1 MFVFDIS
8 TRFACSTLL
17 FSSLS
22 LDDALAA
29 IAKTK
34 LSYVD
39 LWSTPDT
46 LMHVD
51 PERDSAGELKA
62 KLEDNNLRPSS
73 ISAHATFGSDLVK
86 RLDLAAAIGAPL
98 VIGTAPVREYER
110 REASDDVRA
119 LGRAAQERG
128 ITLALANQVGTWL
141 DEPGEISSFLD
152 DVGHPRVT
160 LSLTPPHARLAG
172 TTLRAV
178 VDAAGTR
185 LGNVC
190 LWSVSPNIKSVDHLG
205 PGEDQVPGNGK
216 TDFGAITHML
226 EDRNYFGMFT
236 FIWNG
241 TQDWT
246 IAQTVSHVEK
256 ARGHV
261 LAVAKGS

>member
-17 FSSLS
+17 FRSLS
-22 LDDALAA
+22 LDDTLAA
-29 IAKTK
+29 LAKTK

-39 LWSTPDT
+39 LWSTPGS

-51 PERDSAGELKA
+51 PDRDSASEIKA
-62 KLEDNNLRPSS
+62 KLADHNLRPSS
-73 ISAHATFGSDLVK
+73 ISAHATFSSDLVK
-86 RLDLAAAIGAPL
+86 RLDFAAAIGAPL

-110 REASDDVRA
+110 REASDDIRA
-119 LGRAAQERG
+119 LGRAAQDRG
-128 ITLALANQVGTWL
+128 VTLALANQVGTWL
-141 DEPGEISSFLD
+141 DEPSEISSFLD

-178 VDAAGTR
+178 LEAAGNR

-190 LWSVSPNIKSVDHLG
+190 LWSVSPSITSVDAMG
-205 PGEDQVPGNGK
+205 PGEDQVPGNG
-216 TDFGAITHML
+216 TVDFRAITSML
-226 EDRNYFGMFT
+226 DNRSYFGMFT
-236 FIWNG
+236 FVWNG

-246 IAQTVSHVEK
+246 IAQTLSHVEK
-256 ARGHV
+256 ARQHV
-261 LAVAKGS
+261 LEVAKAS